1 MNATAQSKTLPEF
14 KKHKFNVFPEMQPE
28 EFDRLRT
35 DIFMNGYDPKQP
47 VWIYQGAIIDGWNR
61 YQVCKA
67 LGIVPPFQEFKG
79 STLEAVQFIVRTNNR
94 RDLNSSQRAAIAVEA
109 EDLIAA
115 LKREARE
122 RQLSTLKQGS
132 ETPSPV
138 VQLIAQREN
147 GPEQN
152 KVRTQLAET
161 FGTNRQY
168 VSDAANIKAE
178 DPEAFKA
185 IKSGKKTI
193 TQHKRE
199 AKEKHR
205 EERRKANAE
214 KAAAV
219 PDPIEAGA
227 RFATIMLDPP
237 WDWGDE
243 GDINQMGRAKPDY
256 ATMSLHELLNLP
268 IPDLS
273 DNDCHLYMWIT
284 NRSLPKGFQ
293 LIERWGFRYIT
304 MLTWPKPSF
313 GMGNYFRGQTE
324 HILFGVKGSQALKR
338 KDAPTLLPAWSRGPN
353 GHSSKPKEIYNFIES
368 CSPGPYLEMFSR
380 VNREGWKTWGADV

>member
-1 MNATAQSKTLPEF
+1 M
-14 KKHKFNVFPEMQPE
+14 
-28 EFDRLRT
+28 
-35 DIFMNGYDPKQP
+35 
-47 VWIYQGAIIDGWNR
+47 
-61 YQVCKA
+61 
-67 LGIVPPFQEFKG
+67 
-79 STLEAVQFIVRTNNR
+79 
-94 RDLNSSQRAAIAVEA
+94 
-109 EDLIAA
+109 
-115 LKREARE
+115 
-122 RQLSTLKQGS
+122 
-132 ETPSPV
+132 
-138 VQLIAQREN
+138 
-147 GPEQN
+147 
-152 KVRTQLAET
+152 
-161 FGTNRQY
+161 
-168 VSDAANIKAE
+168 
-178 DPEAFKA
+178 
-185 IKSGKKTI
+185 
-193 TQHKRE
+193 
-199 AKEKHR
+199 
-205 EERRKANAE
+205 NAE
-214 KAAAV
+214 KAEAV
-219 PDPIEAGA
+219 PDPAESGA
-227 RFATIMLDPP
+227 KFATIMLDPP

-243 GDINQMGRAKPDY
+243 GDINQLGRAKPDY

-380 VNREGWKTWGADV
+380 VNREGWKTWGADA